1 MKFNIFAALISKI
14 FDMFTH
20 PIHFN
25 HIFPVFLFLF
35 FYKEIIYLKHL
46 ILKDLYYI
54 LQVAMFCESGVK
66 RMANIKSAKKRISVI
81 NKKTAVNKR
90 IKSHLKEVIKSFESN
105 VADGNTSDAEK
116 DLKLAEK
123 KLMQAASKGTI
134 HKNAASRK
142 VSRMTKAL
150 NNLKAE

>member
-1 MKFNIFAALISKI
+1 
-14 FDMFTH
+14 
-20 PIHFN
+20 
-25 HIFPVFLFLF
+25 
-35 FYKEIIYLKHL
+35 
-46 ILKDLYYI
+46 
-54 LQVAMFCESGVK
+54 MFCESGVK